1 MIKNKFNLKGKAA
14 IITGGAGLLADQHI
28 NAVLQNGGKV
38 VLIDINKKK
47 LELKKKKLQKRFSK
61 NKILIFEADIAEEEQ
76 IRKIQKYLKLKNYNI
91 DILIN
96 NAAIDYSLNSKGN
109 KLTKN
114 IKLENFDVEIWKRD
128 LNVGLL
134 GSLICT
140 KIFGSEMAK
149 RNQGVIINVAS
160 DLSFISPDNRI
171 YNKNPKKINFV
182 KPVSYSVV
190 KHGIIGL
197 TRYTAAYWA
206 NKKVR
211 CNAIAPGG
219 ITNNQSKSFLK
230 KISQLIPLGRLAYKN
245 EYEASILYLISD
257 ASSYMNGAVL
267 TIDGGRTV
275 L

>member
-1 MIKNKFNLKGKAA
+1 M
-14 IITGGAGLLADQHI
+14 
-28 NAVLQNGGKV
+28 
-38 VLIDINKKK
+38 
-47 LELKKKKLQKRFSK
+47 
-61 NKILIFEADIAEEEQ
+61 
-76 IRKIQKYLKLKNYNI
+76 
-91 DILIN
+91 
-96 NAAIDYSLNSKGN
+96 NSKVN

-114 IKLENFDVEIWKRD
+114 IKLENFDIEIWKRD

-149 RNQGVIINVAS
+149 RKQGVIINVAS

-171 YNKNPKKINFV
+171 YNNNSKKINFV

-197 TRYTAAYWA
+197 TRYTATYWA
-206 NKKVR
+206 NKNVR

-219 ITNNQSKSFLK
+219 IINNQSKSFLK

-267 TIDGGRTV
+267 TIDGGRTI

>member
-1 MIKNKFNLKGKAA
+1 MTIQKFNLAGRIA
-14 IITGGAGLLADQHI
+14 IITGGAGLFADQHI
-28 NAVLQNGGKV
+28 NVVLQNGGKV
-38 VLIDINKKK
+38 VLIDIDKKK
-47 LELKKKKLQKRFSK
+47 LELKKKVLQKNFSEK
-61 NKILIFEADIAEEEQ
+61 NVLIFEADITDEDQ
-76 IRKIQKYLKLKNYNI
+76 IKKILKNLQLKNYNI

-96 NAAIDYSLNSKGN
+96 NAAIDYSLNSKLSKLAGN
-109 KLTKN
+109 TRLEKFN
-114 IKLENFDVEIWKRD
+114 IEIWKKD

-149 RNQGVIINVAS
+149 RKKGVILNIAS
-160 DLSFISPDNRI
+160 DLAFISPDNRI
-171 YNKNPKKINFV
+171 YNKNPNKIKFV

-197 TRYTAAYWA
+197 TRYTATYWA
-206 NKKVR
+206 NKNIR

-219 ITNNQSKSFLK
+219 IINNQSKSFLK